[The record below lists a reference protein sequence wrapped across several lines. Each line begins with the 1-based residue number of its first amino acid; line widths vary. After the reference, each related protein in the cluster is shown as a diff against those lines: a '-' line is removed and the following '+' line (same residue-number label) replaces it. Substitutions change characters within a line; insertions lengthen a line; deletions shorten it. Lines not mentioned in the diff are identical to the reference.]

1 MQLEDYFD
9 FSYPDYIGIKGHR
22 LGIHNVLNYFLSGA
36 SPEEIAAEYPGLS
49 LEKIYA
55 TITYYL
61 QKRSQIDAYLA
72 RLRRE
77 EETAYG
83 EWRAKPAPPVVEK
96 VLAIKQRRQQEMESS
111 P

>member
-9 FSYPDYIGIKGHR
+9 FSYSDYIGIKGHR
-22 LGIHNVLNYFLSGA
+22 LGIHNVLNYFLLGF

-77 EETAYG
+77 EETAYR

-96 VLAIKQRRQQEMESS
+96 VRAIKQGRQEEMESS
-111 P
+111 L